1 MKILFLLLVFA
12 SLAHAQQN
20 NCELVD
26 SRQLNSIGQ
35 GAVTYVGAPVVRCT
49 NGTTIT
55 ADSAIIVKA
64 TGRADFI
71 GGVRFNEAERS
82 LTSQYA
88 QYISAERRLMA
99 QQDVLLVDKTN
110 GSTLRALSLDYLQKT
125 PQREARVDVH
135 AGRPRA
141 TLLRRSTEP
150 NAPAPTD
157 TTIVDADR
165 MQILGENVFRGWGNV
180 DVKRGKLKTNSA
192 YAEFDQNGSY
202 MKLFGMARVETD
214 TMKLRADTIE
224 ADLVNRDE
232 FKEIRARLNAQL
244 EAEAGN
250 IDAPRLRILF
260 NQGDVERLVAVGG
273 ALAGR
278 NAMQA
283 RSTSED
289 FTLVADSIDAKT
301 PAQKIREVIAI
312 GTARGERTP
321 DSVDAKLPALIATDW
336 VRGDTVQAFFTT
348 DTAKAA
354 NAAAD
359 TVRQVLER
367 MVARGAPAAST
378 YRMRETVNDTIQI
391 SVNYL
396 TAKSIDVVFKKG
408 EVERVKADGDIRGI
422 YLQPPRRAEAAR

>member
-1 MKILFLLLVFA
+1 M
-12 SLAHAQQN
+12 
-20 NCELVD
+20 
-26 SRQLNSIGQ
+26 
-35 GAVTYVGAPVVRCT
+35 TYVGGPVFVCSS
-49 NGTTIT
+49 GTRII
-55 ADSAIIVKA
+55 ADSAIHVAA
-64 TGRADFI
+64 TGRVDFI
-71 GGVRFNEAERS
+71 GRVRFDEADRS
-82 LTSQYA
+82 LTSGYA
-88 QYISAERRLMA
+88 QYIGRERKLQA
-99 QQDVLLVDKTN
+99 QQDVVLIDKRN
-110 GSTLRALSLDYLQKT
+110 GSTLRGLSMDYLQKT

-141 TLLRRSTEP
+141 TLVRRSTEP

-165 MQILGENVFRGWGNV
+165 MQIIGENVFRGWGNV
-180 DVKRGKLKTNSA
+180 DVTRGKLKTNSA

-202 MKLFGMARVETD
+202 MKLHGMARVETD

-250 IDAPRLRILF
+250 IDAPRLRIMF
-260 NQGDVERLVAVGG
+260 NEGDVERLVAVGG

-289 FTLVADSIDAKT
+289 FNLVADSIDAKT

-321 DSVDAKLPALIATDW
+321 DSIDAKLPALIATDW

-348 DTAKAA
+348 DTTKVA

-359 TVRQVLER
+359 TVRQVLKR

-378 YRMRETVNDTIQI
+378 YRMRETVNDTMQI

-396 TAKSIDVVFKKG
+396 TAKSIDVFFKKG